1 MRCQL
6 IDTLFKNLF
15 LWLEIFWL
23 SNCASVPGLIM
34 ERARVISHMAVT
46 KKVFCWVLLM
56 LVYLVFVPQCWHIRN
71 ESGNI
76 GSVSVWVDLISPLLP
91 NCGLTCISH
100 THTHTH
106 VPCVISILLKYILDT
121 NVIACHKISFTILFF
136 LTKYNP
142 IFLNELNL
150 SCCCIRMRETLFNY

>member
-46 KKVFCWVLLM
+46 KKYFAEFCWCLCILF
-56 LVYLVFVPQCWHIRN
+56 LYLNADIFEMRVEILGQCLS
-71 ESGNI
+71 ESTWFLHYYPT
-76 GSVSVWVDLISPLLP
+76 VAWPA
-91 NCGLTCISH
+91 SH